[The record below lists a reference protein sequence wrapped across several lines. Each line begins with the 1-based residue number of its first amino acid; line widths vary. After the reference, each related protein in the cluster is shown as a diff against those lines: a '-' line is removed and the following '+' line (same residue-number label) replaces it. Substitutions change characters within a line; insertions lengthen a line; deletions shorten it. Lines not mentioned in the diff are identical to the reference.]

1 MKRTAVLLAAIAV
14 VLAAAGYGA
23 AKEISVGFIA
33 TNFSAEAQARVAN
46 SFEKLAKDKG
56 WDVKMLNSA
65 GSIETQSNQ
74 LENLYQMKVDAVV
87 MAMAHP
93 QEIRPA
99 LDKLVEAK
107 IPVIT
112 IDSGYVDGVVADITA
127 DNFAMGA
134 KASTFLIDTI
144 GGQGNIIV
152 IKFEKHYGTRRRGKV
167 LDVVLTEYPGVKVLA
182 EYSVVATKRFMDDT
196 RAAME
201 TYATRFGDQIDG
213 VWCAFDQ
220 LAYVAGDVLQE
231 RGNKKAVIVGVDGN
245 QETFR
250 RIGAGQMA
258 ATVAQPFEAMAGKA
272 IELVNALAVEGKT
285 VEEATGGR
293 KIFYMDA
300 PLIDRTSLPE

>member
-134 KASTFLIDTI
+134 KASTFLMDTI

-300 PLIDRTSLPE
+300 PLIDRTNLPE

>member
-1 MKRTAVLLAAIAV
+1 M
-14 VLAAAGYGA
+14 
-23 AKEISVGFIA
+23 GFIA

-46 SFEKLAKDKG
+46 SFEKLAKEKG

-134 KASTFLIDTI
+134 KASTFLMDTI

-272 IELVNALAVEGKT
+272 IELVNSLAVEGKT

-300 PLIDRTSLPE
+300 PLIDRTNLPE

>member
-1 MKRTAVLLAAIAV
+1 MKRTVLLLAAIAV
-14 VLAAAGYGA
+14 VLMAAGCGT

-46 SFEKLAKDKG
+46 SFEKLAKEKG

-134 KASTFLIDTI
+134 KASTFLMDTI

-250 RIGAGQMA
+250 RIGAGQMS

>member
-14 VLAAAGYGA
+14 VLAAAGCGA

-46 SFEKLAKDKG
+46 SFEKLAKEKG

-134 KASTFLIDTI
+134 KASTFLMDTS

-272 IELVNALAVEGKT
+272 IELVNSLAAEGKT

-300 PLIDRTSLPE
+300 PLIDRTNLPE

>member
-1 MKRTAVLLAAIAV
+1 MKRTVLLSAAIAV
-14 VLAAAGYGA
+14 VLMAAGCGA

-46 SFEKLAKDKG
+46 SFEKLAKEKG

-65 GSIETQSNQ
+65 GSIATQSNQ
-74 LENLYQMKVDAVV
+74 LENLYQMKVDAVI

-134 KASTFLIDTI
+134 KASTFLMDTI

>member
-14 VLAAAGYGA
+14 VLAAAGCGA

-46 SFEKLAKDKG
+46 SFEKLAKEKG

-99 LDKLVEAK
+99 LEKLVEAK

-134 KASTFLIDTI
+134 KASTFLMDTI

-272 IELVNALAVEGKT
+272 IELVNSLAVEGKT

-300 PLIDRTSLPE
+300 PLIDRTNLPE

>member
-1 MKRTAVLLAAIAV
+1 
-14 VLAAAGYGA
+14 
-23 AKEISVGFIA
+23 VGFIA

-46 SFEKLAKDKG
+46 SFEKLAKEKG
-56 WDVKMLNSA
+56 WDVKMLKSA

-134 KASTFLIDTI
+134 KASTFLMDTI

-182 EYSVVATKRFMDDT
+182 EYSVGATKRFMDDT

-272 IELVNALAVEGKT
+272 IELVNSLAVEGKT

-300 PLIDRTSLPE
+300 PLIDRTNLPE